1 MKNKAVC
8 HIFFVPSDTAG
19 SSSQSTSVSSG
30 TCTPSEPDPSCAE
43 TNDVAVGS
51 SSITSIASESG
62 TSMSSKSCNSPAV
75 YNQDTPAV
83 THTSTMCIS
92 TGTEEDFQ

>member
-1 MKNKAVC
+1 M
-8 HIFFVPSDTAG
+8 PSDTAG

-51 SSITSIASESG
+51 SSSTSIASE
-62 TSMSSKSCNSPAV
+62 SMSSKSCNSPAV

-92 TGTEEDFQ
+92 AGTEEDFQ